1 MFLSP
6 DSADELEDLK
16 AAYMD
21 AEGDM
26 GVIIGT
32 VLCSTA
38 ADEGR
43 FTQILH
49 DLVKDGELPEF
60 EAFTKESKR
69 KKAAR
74 QRRVS
79 FVDL

>member
-6 DSADELEDLK
+6 GSADELEDLK

-21 AEGDM
+21 SEGDM
-26 GVIIGT
+26 GIIMDSI
-32 VLCSTA
+32 LCSTA
-38 ADEGR
+38 EDEER

-60 EAFTKESKR
+60 EAFIKESKR
-69 KKAAR
+69 KKTAR
-74 QRRVS
+74 QRRVG
-79 FVDL
+79 FVD